1 VAAALAAAALL
12 APAAPSAFALSRNHH
27 GELRTRLA
35 APTPIA
41 APSREGGAETA
52 LIVAPTAALSRPGG
66 GRVVTHLRGETTW
79 SREAQVLLV
88 LGSAEVGGRDWLQ
101 VLLPVR
107 PSGRSGWI
115 PANGV
120 SLRPDYLWLEL
131 DKGSRRLL
139 AYRDGRLVHDYPVVI
154 GRAATPTPSGLAAVY
169 EINRQPDPT
178 GFLGPWALP
187 LTALSPVLHSFGGG
201 PGRIAIHGRDG
212 ESLADPLG
220 SAASHGCIRI
230 PNAGIRW
237 LAAHAAQGTPVRI
250 VA

>member
-1 VAAALAAAALL
+1 VAVALAAVALL
-12 APAAPSAFALSRNHH
+12 APAAPSAP
-27 GELRTRLA
+27 A
-35 APTPIA
+35 ATTPIS
-41 APSREGGAETA
+41 APSRDAGAETA
-52 LIVAPTAALSRPGG
+52 LIAAATAAFSRPGG

-88 LGSAEVGGRDWLQ
+88 VGSAEVAGREWLQ

-115 PANGV
+115 PANRV
-120 SLRPDYLWLEL
+120 SLRPDHLWLEL
-131 DKGSRRLL
+131 DKGSRRLR
-139 AYRDGRLVHDYPVVI
+139 AYLDGRLVRHYRVVI

-169 EINRQPDPT
+169 EVDRQPDPT

-187 LTALSPVLHSFGGG
+187 LTALSPVLRSFGGG

-250 VA
+250 VG